1 VTPLGAV
8 LLGLGVLLATGFAA
22 LLLAHLGRA
31 AQWIATLGTVAGCL
45 VGLLGAVS
53 ALASAPAPPLTV
65 AWQLPG
71 GALIVSIDALSAF
84 FLIPLFAFGPLAAV
98 YGRAYLARRDD
109 ATHTAVAS
117 AVLTLLIAAMALV
130 LLARHAMLFLV
141 AWEAMALLAYVL
153 ISTDHTEAEVQR
165 AGWTYLIA
173 SHVGVLALIG
183 LFLALGS
190 LADGALD
197 FAAFQRMPELSS
209 SAVLGLLA
217 LALVGFGVKAG
228 VPGLHVWL
236 PEAHAAAPSHVSA
249 LMSAILVKLG
259 VYGMLRVATMLPI
272 PEAAGST
279 LMGLGVV
286 SALGGIALALQQR
299 DLKRVL
305 AYSTIENV
313 GIVLFGLG
321 LGFWARS
328 RGDLPLAALGFA
340 GGLLH
345 IWNHCAMKGLLFL
358 AAGSVLH
365 TAGTKDLER
374 LGGLL
379 RKMPVTGAA
388 MMVGAVAIAGL
399 PPLNGFVGEW
409 LIYRGLASASLAAS
423 SWVSV
428 TAMAGVAVFAVVGAL
443 ATLCFVR
450 LIGVALLGE
459 PRSES
464 ALQAHEPGW
473 EITGPLVLLASVCA
487 LLALA
492 SPVLADAAARLV
504 GELCGTNGAAAHVR
518 AALLPLAAFEVG
530 LFGSLL
536 AGALLILRLLKNP
549 ASDATWGC
557 GYTAPNPRMQYT
569 ASSFG
574 ELASQH
580 LMPGVLR
587 ARVESAQPRGPFPDA
602 VGWSSGQVDPLTRVF
617 YEPLLARWGD
627 RFSRLRWMQ
636 QGNLHTYL
644 LYVAGIAVL
653 GLVWAALRSRW
664 VA

>member
-8 LLGLGVLLATGFAA
+8 LLGLGALLTTGFVA
-22 LLLAHLGRA
+22 LLLAPLGRA

-53 ALASAPAPPLTV
+53 ALVSAPALPLT
-65 AWQLPG
+65 APWQVPG

-84 FLIPLFAFGPLAAV
+84 FLIPLFAFAPLAAV
-98 YGRAYLARRDD
+98 YGRAYLAHRGD
-109 ATHTAVAS
+109 AARTAVAS
-117 AVLTLLIAAMALV
+117 AVLALLVAAMALV

-153 ISTDHTEAEVQR
+153 ISTDHTEAEVRR

-183 LFLALGS
+183 LFLALASHAG
-190 LADGALD
+190 GALD
-197 FAAFQRMPELSS
+197 FAAFQRMPELSP

-249 LMSAILVKLG
+249 LMSAVLVKLG
-259 VYGMLRVATMLPI
+259 VYGMLRVATMLPV
-272 PEAAGST
+272 PEAAGAT
-279 LMGLGVV
+279 LMLLGLVG
-286 SALGGIALALQQR
+286 ALGGIALALQQR

-305 AYSTIENV
+305 AYSTIENL

-345 IWNHCAMKGLLFL
+345 VWNHCAMKGLLFL
-358 AAGSVLH
+358 AAGGVLH
-365 TAGTKDLER
+365 ATGTKDLER

-388 MMVGAVAIAGL
+388 TVVGAVAIAGL

-409 LIYRGLASASLAAS
+409 LIYRGLATASLAAS

-428 TAMAGVAVFAVVGAL
+428 TAMAGIAALAVVGAL

-464 ALQAHEPGW
+464 AQRAHEPSW
-473 EITGPLVLLASVCA
+473 EIAGPVVLLAAVCV

-492 SPVLADAAARLV
+492 SPALADALSRLV
-504 GELCGTNGAAAHVR
+504 GELCGANGAAANVR
-518 AALLPLAAFEVG
+518 AALVPLAA
-530 LFGSLL
+530 LYFGFFGALL
-536 AGALLILRLLKNP
+536 AGALLIIRLVKGA

-557 GYTAPNPRMQYT
+557 GYTAPNSRMQYT

-574 ELASQH
+574 ELASHH
-580 LMPGVLR
+580 LTPTVLR
-587 ARVESAQPRGPFPDA
+587 TRAESAQPRGPFPDA
-602 VGWSSGQVDPLTRVF
+602 VGWSSSQVDPLTRAV
-617 YEPLLARWGD
+617 YEPLLSSWGD
-627 RFSRLRWMQ
+627 RFARLRWVQ
-636 QGNLHTYL
+636 QGNLHFYL
-644 LYVAGIAVL
+644 LYLAGSAVL
-653 GLVWAALRSRW
+653 GLVWAALRSWW